1 MCSDNVRPSASN
13 SDDFNAPQDELV
25 HLAYVST
32 QTRHM
37 TAADLIGLLQ
47 EARQRNE
54 ERNITGIL
62 LHKNQSFFQVIEG
75 NRAGVSETFAH
86 IIRDARHE
94 GVEVL
99 FDEPLQDREFSDWR
113 MGFIDLDGID
123 VSMLRGYSNFFD
135 SDEEPRAF
143 LKALSRGE
151 RLAMLF
157 RDLG

>member
-1 MCSDNVRPSASN
+1 MCSDSINIRPENEVSGT
-13 SDDFNAPQDELV
+13 SDDELI

-32 QTRHM
+32 QTRDM
-37 TAADLIGLLQ
+37 KAADLISLLTEVRGL
-47 EARQRNE
+47 NE
-54 ERNITGIL
+54 SRNISGLL

-75 NRAGVSETFAH
+75 SSARVQETFNN
-86 IIRDARHE
+86 IMRDQRHE

-99 FDEPLQDREFSDWR
+99 FDEPLEAREFSNWQ
-113 MGFIDLDGID
+113 MGFLDLDGID

-151 RLAMLF
+151 RLALLF

>member
-1 MCSDNVRPSASN
+1 MSSNSNYLEASN
-13 SDDFNAPQDELV
+13 SDSFERDDELI

-32 QTRHM
+32 QSRAM

-47 EARQRNE
+47 QAREKNE
-54 ERNITGIL
+54 ERNITGLL

-75 NRAGVSETFAH
+75 NRRNVDDTFAD
-86 IIRDARHE
+86 ITRDMRHE

-99 FDEPLQDREFSDWR
+99 FDEPLEEREFSDWR

-135 SDEEPRAF
+135 NNEEPRAF

-151 RLAMLF
+151 RLALLF

>member
-1 MCSDNVRPSASN
+1 MCSDSINIRPENEVSGT
-13 SDDFNAPQDELV
+13 SDDELI

-32 QTRHM
+32 QTRDM
-37 TAADLIGLLQ
+37 KAADLISLLTEVRGL
-47 EARQRNE
+47 NE
-54 ERNITGIL
+54 SRNISGLL

-75 NRAGVSETFAH
+75 SRARVQET
-86 IIRDARHE
+86 INNIMRDQRHE

-99 FDEPLQDREFSDWR
+99 FDEPLEAREFSNWQ
-113 MGFIDLDGID
+113 MGFLDLDGID

-151 RLAMLF
+151 RLALLF

>member
-1 MCSDNVRPSASN
+1 MCSDSINIRPENEVSGT
-13 SDDFNAPQDELV
+13 SDDELI

-32 QTRHM
+32 QTRDM
-37 TAADLIGLLQ
+37 KAADLISLLTEVRGL
-47 EARQRNE
+47 NE
-54 ERNITGIL
+54 SRNISGLL

-75 NRAGVSETFAH
+75 SRARVQETFNN
-86 IIRDARHE
+86 IMRDQRHE

-99 FDEPLQDREFSDWR
+99 FDEPLEAREFSNWQ
-113 MGFIDLDGID
+113 MGFLDLDGID

-135 SDEEPRAF
+135 SDKEPRAF

-151 RLAMLF
+151 RLALLF

>member
-1 MCSDNVRPSASN
+1 MCIDSINIRPENEVSGT
-13 SDDFNAPQDELV
+13 SDDELI

-32 QTRHM
+32 QTRDM
-37 TAADLIGLLQ
+37 KAADLISLLTEVRGL
-47 EARQRNE
+47 NE
-54 ERNITGIL
+54 SRNISGLL

-75 NRAGVSETFAH
+75 SRARVQETFNN
-86 IIRDARHE
+86 IMRDQRHE

-99 FDEPLQDREFSDWR
+99 FDEPLEAREFSNWQ
-113 MGFIDLDGID
+113 MGFLDLDGID

-151 RLAMLF
+151 RLALLF

>member
-1 MCSDNVRPSASN
+1 MCSDSINSRPENEVSGS
-13 SDDFNAPQDELV
+13 SDDELI

-32 QTRHM
+32 QTRDM
-37 TAADLIGLLQ
+37 KAADLISLLTEVRGL
-47 EARQRNE
+47 NE
-54 ERNITGIL
+54 SRNISGLL

-75 NRAGVSETFAH
+75 SRARVQETFNN
-86 IIRDARHE
+86 IMRDQRHE

-99 FDEPLQDREFSDWR
+99 FDEPLEAREFSNWQ
-113 MGFIDLDGID
+113 MGFLDLDGID

-151 RLAMLF
+151 RLALLF

>member
-1 MCSDNVRPSASN
+1 MCSDSINIRPENEVSGS
-13 SDDFNAPQDELV
+13 SDDELI

-32 QTRHM
+32 QTRDM
-37 TAADLIGLLQ
+37 KAADLISLLTEVRGL
-47 EARQRNE
+47 NE
-54 ERNITGIL
+54 SRNISGLL

-75 NRAGVSETFAH
+75 SRARVQETFNN
-86 IIRDARHE
+86 IMRDQRHE

-99 FDEPLQDREFSDWR
+99 FDEPLEAREFSNWQ
-113 MGFIDLDGID
+113 MGFLDLDGID

-151 RLAMLF
+151 RLALLF

>member
-1 MCSDNVRPSASN
+1 MCSDSINIRPENEVSGT
-13 SDDFNAPQDELV
+13 SDDELI

-32 QTRHM
+32 QTRDM
-37 TAADLIGLLQ
+37 KAADLISLLTEVRGL
-47 EARQRNE
+47 NE
-54 ERNITGIL
+54 SRNISGLL

-75 NRAGVSETFAH
+75 SRARVQETFNN
-86 IIRDARHE
+86 IMRDQRHE

-99 FDEPLQDREFSDWR
+99 FDEPLEAREFSNWQ
-113 MGFIDLDGID
+113 MGFLDLDGID

-151 RLAMLF
+151 RLALLF
-157 RDLG
+157 LDLG

>member
-1 MCSDNVRPSASN
+1 MCSDSINIRPENEVSGT
-13 SDDFNAPQDELV
+13 SDDELI

-32 QTRHM
+32 QTRDM
-37 TAADLIGLLQ
+37 KAADLISLLTEVRGL
-47 EARQRNE
+47 NE
-54 ERNITGIL
+54 SRNISGLL

-75 NRAGVSETFAH
+75 SRARVQETFNN
-86 IIRDARHE
+86 IMRDQRHE

-99 FDEPLQDREFSDWR
+99 FDEPLEAREFSNWQ
-113 MGFIDLDGID
+113 MGFLDLDGID

-135 SDEEPRAF
+135 SDEEHRAF

-151 RLAMLF
+151 RLALLF

>member
-1 MCSDNVRPSASN
+1 MCSDSINIRPENEVSGS
-13 SDDFNAPQDELV
+13 SDDELI

-32 QTRHM
+32 QTRDM
-37 TAADLIGLLQ
+37 KAADLIGLLT
-47 EARQRNE
+47 EVRGLNE
-54 ERNITGIL
+54 SRNISGLL

-75 NRAGVSETFAH
+75 SRARVQETFNN
-86 IIRDARHE
+86 IMRDQRHE
-94 GVEVL
+94 GVEVI
-99 FDEPLQDREFSDWR
+99 FDEPLEAREFSNWQ
-113 MGFIDLDGID
+113 MGFLDLDGID

-151 RLAMLF
+151 RLALLF

>member
-1 MCSDNVRPSASN
+1 MCSDSVNIRPEN
-13 SDDFNAPQDELV
+13 KVPDTSDDELI

-32 QTRHM
+32 QTRDM
-37 TAADLIGLLQ
+37 KAADLIGLLT
-47 EARQRNE
+47 EVRGLNE
-54 ERNITGIL
+54 SRNISGLL

-75 NRAGVSETFAH
+75 SRSRVRETFDQ
-86 IIRDARHE
+86 IMKDQRHE

-99 FDEPLQDREFSDWR
+99 FDEPLEAREFSDWQ
-113 MGFIDLDGID
+113 MGFLDLDGID

-151 RLAMLF
+151 RLALLF

>member
-1 MCSDNVRPSASN
+1 MCSDSINIRPENEVSGT
-13 SDDFNAPQDELV
+13 SDDELI

-32 QTRHM
+32 QTRDM
-37 TAADLIGLLQ
+37 KAADLISLLTEVRGL
-47 EARQRNE
+47 NE
-54 ERNITGIL
+54 SRIISGLL

-75 NRAGVSETFAH
+75 SRARVQETFNN
-86 IIRDARHE
+86 IMRDQRHE

-99 FDEPLQDREFSDWR
+99 FDEPLEAREFSNWQ
-113 MGFIDLDGID
+113 MGFLDLDGID

-151 RLAMLF
+151 RLALLF

>member
-1 MCSDNVRPSASN
+1 MCSDSINIRPENEVSGT
-13 SDDFNAPQDELV
+13 SDDELI

-32 QTRHM
+32 QTRDM
-37 TAADLIGLLQ
+37 KAADLISLLTEVRGL
-47 EARQRNE
+47 NE
-54 ERNITGIL
+54 SRNISGLL
-62 LHKNQSFFQVIEG
+62 LHKNQSFFQVIEWS
-75 NRAGVSETFAH
+75 RARVQETFNN
-86 IIRDARHE
+86 IMRDQRHE

-99 FDEPLQDREFSDWR
+99 FDEPLEAREFSNWQ
-113 MGFIDLDGID
+113 MGFLDLDGID

-151 RLAMLF
+151 RLALLF

>member
-1 MCSDNVRPSASN
+1 MK
-13 SDDFNAPQDELV
+13 
-25 HLAYVST
+25 
-32 QTRHM
+32 
-37 TAADLIGLLQ
+37 AADLISLLTEVRGL
-47 EARQRNE
+47 NE
-54 ERNITGIL
+54 SRNISGLL

-75 NRAGVSETFAH
+75 SRARVQETFNN
-86 IIRDARHE
+86 IMRDQRHE

-99 FDEPLQDREFSDWR
+99 FDEPLEAREFSNWQ
-113 MGFIDLDGID
+113 MGFLDLDGID

-151 RLAMLF
+151 RLALLF

>member
-1 MCSDNVRPSASN
+1 MCSDSINIRPENEVSGT
-13 SDDFNAPQDELV
+13 SDDELS

-32 QTRHM
+32 QTRDM
-37 TAADLIGLLQ
+37 KAADLISLLTEVRGL
-47 EARQRNE
+47 NE
-54 ERNITGIL
+54 SRNISGLL

-75 NRAGVSETFAH
+75 SRARVQETFNN
-86 IIRDARHE
+86 IMRDQRHE

-99 FDEPLQDREFSDWR
+99 FDEPLEAREFSNWQ
-113 MGFIDLDGID
+113 MGFLDLDGID

-151 RLAMLF
+151 RLALLF

>member
-1 MCSDNVRPSASN
+1 MCSDSINIRPENEVSGT
-13 SDDFNAPQDELV
+13 SDDELI
-25 HLAYVST
+25 HLAYVSI
-32 QTRHM
+32 QTRDM
-37 TAADLIGLLQ
+37 KAADLISLLTEVRGL
-47 EARQRNE
+47 NE
-54 ERNITGIL
+54 SRNISGLL

-75 NRAGVSETFAH
+75 SRARVQETFNN
-86 IIRDARHE
+86 IMRDQRHE

-99 FDEPLQDREFSDWR
+99 FDEPLEAREFSNWQ
-113 MGFIDLDGID
+113 MGFLDLDGID

-151 RLAMLF
+151 RLALLF

>member
-1 MCSDNVRPSASN
+1 MCSDSINIRPENEVSGT
-13 SDDFNAPQDELV
+13 SDDELI

-32 QTRHM
+32 QTRDM
-37 TAADLIGLLQ
+37 KAADLISLLTEVRGL
-47 EARQRNE
+47 NE
-54 ERNITGIL
+54 SRNISGLL
-62 LHKNQSFFQVIEG
+62 LHKIQSFFQVIEG
-75 NRAGVSETFAH
+75 SRARVQETFNN
-86 IIRDARHE
+86 IMRDQRHE

-99 FDEPLQDREFSDWR
+99 FDEPLEAREFSNWQ
-113 MGFIDLDGID
+113 MGFLDLDGID

-151 RLAMLF
+151 RLALLF

>member
-1 MCSDNVRPSASN
+1 MCSDSINIRPENEVSGS
-13 SDDFNAPQDELV
+13 SDDELI

-32 QTRHM
+32 QTRDM
-37 TAADLIGLLQ
+37 KAADLIGLLT
-47 EARQRNE
+47 EVRGLNE
-54 ERNITGIL
+54 SRNISGLL

-75 NRAGVSETFAH
+75 SRAKVQETFNN
-86 IIRDARHE
+86 IMRDQRHE

-99 FDEPLQDREFSDWR
+99 FDEPLEAREFSNWQ
-113 MGFIDLDGID
+113 MGFLDLDGID

-151 RLAMLF
+151 RLALLF

>member
-1 MCSDNVRPSASN
+1 MCSDSINIRPENEVSGT
-13 SDDFNAPQDELV
+13 SDYELI

-32 QTRHM
+32 QTRDM
-37 TAADLIGLLQ
+37 KAADLISLLTEVRGL
-47 EARQRNE
+47 NE
-54 ERNITGIL
+54 SRNISGLL

-75 NRAGVSETFAH
+75 SRARVQETFNN
-86 IIRDARHE
+86 IMRDQRHE

-99 FDEPLQDREFSDWR
+99 FDEPLEAREFSNWQ
-113 MGFIDLDGID
+113 MGFLDLDGID

-151 RLAMLF
+151 RLALLF

>member
-1 MCSDNVRPSASN
+1 MCSDSINIRPENEVSGT
-13 SDDFNAPQDELV
+13 SDDELI

-32 QTRHM
+32 QTRDM
-37 TAADLIGLLQ
+37 KAADLISLLTEVRGL
-47 EARQRNE
+47 NE
-54 ERNITGIL
+54 SRNISGLL

-75 NRAGVSETFAH
+75 SRARVQETFNN
-86 IIRDARHE
+86 IMRDQRHE

-99 FDEPLQDREFSDWR
+99 FDEPLEAREFSNWQ
-113 MGFIDLDGID
+113 MGFLDLDGID

-151 RLAMLF
+151 RLALLF

>member
-1 MCSDNVRPSASN
+1 MRSDTILPKASN
-13 SDDFNAPQDELV
+13 SDFCRPEDELV

-32 QTRHM
+32 QTRVM

-47 EARQRNE
+47 EAREQNE
-54 ERNITGIL
+54 ERNISGIL

-75 NRAGVSETFAH
+75 NRANVDATFAL
-86 IIRDARHE
+86 IQRDIRHE

-99 FDEPLQDREFSDWR
+99 FDEPLDVREFSDWR

-135 SDEEPRAF
+135 NEEEPRAF

-151 RLAMLF
+151 RLALMF

>member
-1 MCSDNVRPSASN
+1 MCSDSINIRPENQVSGT
-13 SDDFNAPQDELV
+13 SDDELI

-32 QTRHM
+32 QTRDM
-37 TAADLIGLLQ
+37 KAADLISLLTEVRGL
-47 EARQRNE
+47 NE
-54 ERNITGIL
+54 SRNISGLL

-75 NRAGVSETFAH
+75 SRARVQETFNN
-86 IIRDARHE
+86 IMRDQRHE

-99 FDEPLQDREFSDWR
+99 FDEPLEAREFSNWQ
-113 MGFIDLDGID
+113 MGFLDLDGID

-151 RLAMLF
+151 RLALLF

>member
-1 MCSDNVRPSASN
+1 MCSDSVETRTENEVSGT
-13 SDDFNAPQDELV
+13 SDDELI

-32 QTRHM
+32 QTRDM
-37 TAADLIGLLQ
+37 KAADLIGLLR
-47 EARQRNE
+47 EARGLNE
-54 ERNITGIL
+54 RRNISGLL

-75 NRAGVSETFAH
+75 ARSRVQEPFNS
-86 IIRDARHE
+86 IMCDQRHE

-99 FDEPLQDREFSDWR
+99 FDEPLEAREFSDWQ
-113 MGFIDLDGID
+113 MGFLDLDGID

-135 SDEEPRAF
+135 SNEEPRAF

-151 RLAMLF
+151 RLALLF

>member
-1 MCSDNVRPSASN
+1 MCSDSINIRPENEVSGT
-13 SDDFNAPQDELV
+13 SDDELI

-32 QTRHM
+32 QTRDM
-37 TAADLIGLLQ
+37 KAADLISLLTEVRGL
-47 EARQRNE
+47 NE
-54 ERNITGIL
+54 SRNISGLL

-75 NRAGVSETFAH
+75 SRARVQETFNN
-86 IIRDARHE
+86 IMRDQRHE
-94 GVEVL
+94 GVEDL
-99 FDEPLQDREFSDWR
+99 FDEPLEAREFSNWQ
-113 MGFIDLDGID
+113 MGFLDLDGID

-151 RLAMLF
+151 RLALLF

>member
-1 MCSDNVRPSASN
+1 MCSDSINIRQENEVSGT
-13 SDDFNAPQDELV
+13 SDDELI

-32 QTRHM
+32 QTRDM
-37 TAADLIGLLQ
+37 KAADLISLLTEVRGL
-47 EARQRNE
+47 NE
-54 ERNITGIL
+54 SRNISGLL

-75 NRAGVSETFAH
+75 SRARVQETFNN
-86 IIRDARHE
+86 IMRDQRHE

-99 FDEPLQDREFSDWR
+99 FDEPLEAREFSNWQ
-113 MGFIDLDGID
+113 MGFLDLDGID

-151 RLAMLF
+151 RLALLF

>member
-1 MCSDNVRPSASN
+1 MCSDSINIRPENEVSGT
-13 SDDFNAPQDELV
+13 SDDELI
-25 HLAYVST
+25 HLAYVIT
-32 QTRHM
+32 QTRDM
-37 TAADLIGLLQ
+37 KAADLISLLTEVRGL
-47 EARQRNE
+47 NE
-54 ERNITGIL
+54 SRNISGLL

-75 NRAGVSETFAH
+75 SRARVQETFNN
-86 IIRDARHE
+86 IMRDQRHE

-99 FDEPLQDREFSDWR
+99 FDEPLEAREFSNWQ
-113 MGFIDLDGID
+113 MGFLDLDGID

-151 RLAMLF
+151 RLALLF

>member
-1 MCSDNVRPSASN
+1 MCSDSVATRTENEVSGT
-13 SDDFNAPQDELV
+13 SDDELI

-32 QTRHM
+32 QTRDM
-37 TAADLIGLLQ
+37 KAADLIGLLR
-47 EARQRNE
+47 EARGLNE
-54 ERNITGIL
+54 RRNISGLL

-75 NRAGVSETFAH
+75 ARSRVQETFNS
-86 IIRDARHE
+86 IMRDQRHE

-99 FDEPLQDREFSDWR
+99 FDEPLEAREFSDWQ
-113 MGFIDLDGID
+113 MGFLDLDGID

-135 SDEEPRAF
+135 SNEEPRAF

-151 RLAMLF
+151 RLALLF

>member
-1 MCSDNVRPSASN
+1 MCSDSVVITGAENEVSGT
-13 SDDFNAPQDELV
+13 SDDELI

-32 QTRHM
+32 QTREM
-37 TAADLIGLLQ
+37 KAADLIGLLR
-47 EARQRNE
+47 EARELNE
-54 ERNITGIL
+54 RRNISGLL

-75 NRAGVSETFAH
+75 SRLRVQETFNNIMH
-86 IIRDARHE
+86 DQRHE

-99 FDEPLQDREFSDWR
+99 FDEPLEAREFSDWQ
-113 MGFIDLDGID
+113 MGFLDLDGID
-123 VSMLRGYSNFFD
+123 VSMLRGYSHFFD

-151 RLAMLF
+151 RLALLF

>member
-1 MCSDNVRPSASN
+1 MCSDSINIRPENEVSGT
-13 SDDFNAPQDELV
+13 SDDELI

-32 QTRHM
+32 QTRDM
-37 TAADLIGLLQ
+37 KAADLISLLTEVRGL
-47 EARQRNE
+47 NE
-54 ERNITGIL
+54 SRNISGLL

-75 NRAGVSETFAH
+75 SRARVQETFNN
-86 IIRDARHE
+86 IMRDQRHE
-94 GVEVL
+94 GVEIL
-99 FDEPLQDREFSDWR
+99 FDEPLEAREFSNWQ
-113 MGFIDLDGID
+113 MGFLDLDGID

-151 RLAMLF
+151 RLALLF

>member
-1 MCSDNVRPSASN
+1 MCSDSINIRPENEVSGS
-13 SDDFNAPQDELV
+13 SDDELI

-32 QTRHM
+32 QTRDM
-37 TAADLIGLLQ
+37 KAADLIGLLT
-47 EARQRNE
+47 EVRGLNE
-54 ERNITGIL
+54 SRNISGLL

-75 NRAGVSETFAH
+75 SRARVQETFNN
-86 IIRDARHE
+86 IMRDQRHE

-99 FDEPLQDREFSDWR
+99 FDEPLEAREFSNWQ
-113 MGFIDLDGID
+113 MGFLDLDGID

-151 RLAMLF
+151 RLALLF